1 MTDNTHQVRE
11 RAYRIWEE
19 QGRPEGRETD
29 HWFEAERQLHE
40 GQGAESANEG
50 KGSQTGARE
59 DNRDT
64 TQTAQSGRV
73 KSTA

>member
-1 MTDNTHQVRE
+1 MADNTHQVRE

-40 GQGAESANEG
+40 GDGAESANKG
-50 KGSQTGARE
+50 KGSTGARE
-59 DNRDT
+59 NNRDT
-64 TQTAQSGRV
+64 TQSAQSERV
-73 KSTA
+73 KAAA